1 MPYIDATKAKQI
13 VAIAKDYLGTNYLK
27 FVQGAANGCYPKNK
41 SWTDLLCFYML
52 YRQAG
57 HRIDDLISS
66 DSYQKIIIKLLGEI
80 ALTPNYSL
88 ATCNSNIVIING
100 GCGCGGGSS
109 TTGPVSGCTDGV
121 LPFKLSS
128 GGSVLTTPA
137 LIGVQILIVIREGIV
152 MSAYPAAT
160 NGYIFD
166 NVTGTFVPNI
176 PAGPSGED
184 FIILYKD
191 CNSSGG
197 GGVPIP
203 VIGLRTG
210 SQLFSGDGS
219 TTVFNITHGGFPFT
233 PTYYDV
239 GIGAPAAAGIYYL
252 SINSVNIVVTFDVA
266 PITGVNNITLTWAA
280 R

>member
-27 FVQGAANGCYPKNK
+27 FVQKSANGCYPKNK
-41 SWTDLLCFYML
+41 TWTDLLCFYML

-57 HRIDDLISS
+57 HRIDDLIN
-66 DSYQKIIIKLLGEI
+66 DISYQKIIIKLLGEI

-88 ATCNSNIVIING
+88 ATCNSNVIITNG

-109 TTGPVSGCTDGV
+109 TTGPVAGCTDGV
-121 LPFKLSS
+121 LPFKLGAGVSS
-128 GGSVLTTPA
+128 LTTPA

-152 MSAYPAAT
+152 MSAYPNEV

-166 NVTGTFVPNI
+166 NVTGTFLPNS
-176 PAGPSGED
+176 PAGPSGES

-191 CNSSGG
+191 CRPNGSGI
-197 GGVPIP
+197 PIP
-203 VIGLRTG
+203 VVGLRTG
-210 SQLFSGDGS
+210 TQLFSGDGS
-219 TTVFNITHGGFPFT
+219 TTTFNINHGGFPFT
-233 PTYYDV
+233 PTFYVV
-239 GIGAPAAAGIYYL
+239 GIGAPASAGTYYYTV
-252 SINSVNIVVTFDVA
+252 NSVNIVVTFDVA
-266 PITGVNNITLTWAA
+266 PVFGLNNIILTWAA